1 MNYDKMTI
9 LVQQAIQ
16 QSATLAIKNNNSEVD
31 VEHLIMALLEQKEGI
46 VSPLFELIGINT
58 SQIKNEINQL
68 IKNKASLV
76 GEPNRN
82 PTLSVNMGKLF
93 INAEKEMN
101 KLNDEYIAAEHIILA
116 SLKMNNKLSD
126 LFKKFG
132 INEDNILSA
141 LKQIR
146 GNQRITDQDP
156 ESKYM
161 SLDKYTRNLTALA
174 RQNKL
179 DPVIGRD
186 EEIRRVMQVL
196 SRRTKNNPVLIGEPG
211 VGKTAIIEGLAR
223 RIFEGDVP
231 QSLKNKKILSL
242 DLARLVAGA
251 KYRGEFEE
259 RLKSVIQEI
268 EKSDGEVILFIDELH
283 TLVGAGSA
291 EGSMD
296 ASNILKP
303 SLARGDLRCI
313 GATTLDEYRKHIE
326 KDAALERRFQTVYVK
341 EPTVEDTIAILRG
354 LKERYEVHHKARIQ
368 DSAIISAAVLSN
380 RYISNRFLP
389 DKAIDL
395 IDEAASRLKMQIESQ
410 PEEIDVIERKILQL
424 EMEKRALSR
433 EEDDVSKERLIKLE
447 DELRD
452 LKEKSSVLKTQW
464 NNEKKVIEEIAKAK
478 EDLENLKS
486 KEEEYIRQGNLTEA
500 SKIKYGEKIALE
512 AKLKNYTEKLDE
524 LHKTTSLLR
533 QEVTEEDIAYIVS
546 MWSGIPIKKMLE
558 SERDKLLKLEDHLK
572 LSIVGQDEAIVAVSN
587 AIRRNKAGISNENRP
602 IGSYIFA
609 GPTGVGKT
617 ELSKALAKFLFD
629 DARAMTRIDMS
640 EYMEK
645 HSVSRLIGA
654 PPGYVGY
661 DEGGQLTEA
670 IRRRPYSVI
679 LLDEIEKAHP
689 DVFNVLLQILDDGRL
704 TDNQG
709 RTVDFKNTI
718 IIMTSNIG
726 SHLIPDSSS
735 IDADMKNLIQGEI
748 RKVFRPEFLNRI
760 DDIIIF
766 HKLNKDH
773 IKDIIKLQL
782 KELADRL
789 KGKEITL
796 NFSNDLVDFIAN
808 VGYDQHFGARPVRR
822 AIQTYI
828 ENNIAKEIIAGNI
841 VEKSELE
848 LNIKNDELKFK
859 IL

>member
-16 QSATLAIKNNNSEVD
+16 QAATLAIKNNNSEVD
-31 VEHLIMALLEQKEGI
+31 VEHMITALLEQKEGI
-46 VSPLFELIGINT
+46 VSPLFELIGINAL
-58 SQIKNEINQL
+58 QIKNEIGQL
-68 IKNKASLV
+68 IKSKASLV

-231 QSLKNKKILSL
+231 QSLKNKKLLSL
-242 DLARLVAGA
+242 DLAQLVAGA
-251 KYRGEFEE
+251 KFRGEFEE
-259 RLKSVIQEI
+259 RLKSVIHEI
-268 EKSDGEVILFIDELH
+268 EKSEGEIILFIDELH

-433 EEDDVSKERLIKLE
+433 EEDDVSKERLVKLE

-478 EDLENLKS
+478 EELENLKS

-512 AKLKNYTEKLDE
+512 AKLKELTEKLDE

-533 QEVTEEDIAYIVS
+533 QEV
-546 MWSGIPIKKMLE
+546 
-558 SERDKLLKLEDHLK
+558 
-572 LSIVGQDEAIVAVSN
+572 
-587 AIRRNKAGISNENRP
+587 
-602 IGSYIFA
+602 
-609 GPTGVGKT
+609 
-617 ELSKALAKFLFD
+617 
-629 DARAMTRIDMS
+629 
-640 EYMEK
+640 
-645 HSVSRLIGA
+645 
-654 PPGYVGY
+654 
-661 DEGGQLTEA
+661 
-670 IRRRPYSVI
+670 
-679 LLDEIEKAHP
+679 
-689 DVFNVLLQILDDGRL
+689 
-704 TDNQG
+704 
-709 RTVDFKNTI
+709 
-718 IIMTSNIG
+718 
-726 SHLIPDSSS
+726 
-735 IDADMKNLIQGEI
+735 
-748 RKVFRPEFLNRI
+748 
-760 DDIIIF
+760 
-766 HKLNKDH
+766 
-773 IKDIIKLQL
+773 
-782 KELADRL
+782 
-789 KGKEITL
+789 
-796 NFSNDLVDFIAN
+796 
-808 VGYDQHFGARPVRR
+808 
-822 AIQTYI
+822 
-828 ENNIAKEIIAGNI
+828 
-841 VEKSELE
+841 
-848 LNIKNDELKFK
+848 
-859 IL
+859 

>member
-512 AKLKNYTEKLDE
+512 SKLKNYTEKLDE

-629 DARAMTRIDMS
+629 DVRAMTRIDMS

>member
-16 QSATLAIKNNNSEVD
+16 QAATLAIKNNNSEVD
-31 VEHLIMALLEQKEGI
+31 VEHMITALLEQKEGI
-46 VSPLFELIGINT
+46 VSPLFELIGINAL
-58 SQIKNEINQL
+58 QIKNEIGQL
-68 IKNKASLV
+68 IKSKASLV

-231 QSLKNKKILSL
+231 QSLKNKKLLSL
-242 DLARLVAGA
+242 DLAQLVAGA
-251 KYRGEFEE
+251 KFRGEFEE
-259 RLKSVIQEI
+259 RLKSVIHEI
-268 EKSDGEVILFIDELH
+268 EKSEGEIILFIDELH

-433 EEDDVSKERLIKLE
+433 EEDDVSKERLVKLE

-478 EDLENLKS
+478 EELENLKS

-512 AKLKNYTEKLDE
+512 AKLKELTEKLDE

-533 QEVTEEDIAYIVS
+533 QEVTDEDIAYIVS
-546 MWSGIPIKKMLE
+546 LWSGIPIKKMLE
-558 SERDKLLKLEDHLK
+558 SEREKLLKLEEHLK

-629 DARAMTRIDMS
+629 DVRALTRIDMS

-689 DVFNVLLQILDDGRL
+689 DVFNILLQILDDGRL

-709 RTVDFKNTI
+709 RTVDFTNTI
-718 IIMTSNIG
+718 IIMTSNVG

-735 IDADMKNLIQGEI
+735 IDTDIKNLIQGEI

-760 DDIIIF
+760 DDIIVF

-782 KELADRL
+782 KELAERL
-789 KGKEITL
+789 KEKEITL

-808 VGYDQHFGARPVRR
+808 VGYDQHFGARPIRR

-848 LNIKNDELKFK
+848 LNIENEELKFK

>member
-16 QSATLAIKNNNSEVD
+16 QAATLAIKNNNSEVD
-31 VEHLIMALLEQKEGI
+31 VEHMITALLEQKEGI
-46 VSPLFELIGINT
+46 VSPLFELIGINAL
-58 SQIKNEINQL
+58 QIKNEIGQL
-68 IKNKASLV
+68 IKSKASLV

-231 QSLKNKKILSL
+231 QSLKNKKLLSL
-242 DLARLVAGA
+242 DLAQLVAGA
-251 KYRGEFEE
+251 KFRGEFEE
-259 RLKSVIQEI
+259 RLKSVIHEI
-268 EKSDGEVILFIDELH
+268 EKSEGEIILFIDELH

-433 EEDDVSKERLIKLE
+433 EEDDVSKERLVKLE

-478 EDLENLKS
+478 EELENLKS

-512 AKLKNYTEKLDE
+512 AKLKELTEKLDE

-533 QEVTEEDIAYIVS
+533 QEVTDEDIAYIVS
-546 MWSGIPIKKMLE
+546 LWSGIPIKKMLE
-558 SERDKLLKLEDHLK
+558 SEREKLLKLEEHLK

-629 DARAMTRIDMS
+629 DVRALTRIDMS

-689 DVFNVLLQILDDGRL
+689 DVFNILLQILDDGRL

-709 RTVDFKNTI
+709 RTVDFTNTI
-718 IIMTSNIG
+718 IIMTSNVG

-735 IDADMKNLIQGEI
+735 IDTDIKNLIQGEI

-760 DDIIIF
+760 DDIIVF
-766 HKLNKDH
+766 HKLNKYH

-782 KELADRL
+782 KELAERL
-789 KGKEITL
+789 KEKEITL

-808 VGYDQHFGARPVRR
+808 VGYDQHFGARPIRR

-848 LNIKNDELKFK
+848 LNIENEELKFK